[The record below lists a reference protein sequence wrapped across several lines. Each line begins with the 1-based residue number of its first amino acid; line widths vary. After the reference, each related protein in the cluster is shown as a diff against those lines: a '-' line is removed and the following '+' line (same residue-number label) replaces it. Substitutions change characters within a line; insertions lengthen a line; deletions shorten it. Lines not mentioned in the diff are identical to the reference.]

1 MLIASSSR
9 IRLLS
14 CVVPLACSVT
24 LLACASGS
32 SGGGTGGQGA
42 TGTGG
47 STGSGGTHTGGVTGT
62 GGSNTGTGGTTGTG
76 GSNTGTGGSNTGTGG
91 SNTGTGGSPSTGGA
105 TGSGGKGTGGSSSAG
120 GVTGSGGSGT
130 GGSATGG
137 SGGKG
142 GQAGGTGGAT
152 GGSSGSVCPS
162 GTSSPSASAIPA
174 GSTAMKIAGAPPSDS
189 FNNNGNNFTNVEG
202 PVWIG
207 NALYFSEMTSGP
219 NPPPSRILKIDSS
232 DAVTQFYPSGGG
244 GDSGSNGM
252 AVDANGNLVTANHG
266 VGGIVSFSVPGG
278 TKTTII
284 SSFGGKRFNSPNDLT
299 IRSDGT
305 IYFTDPNFQAPQD
318 SMGKYPQPNT
328 GVYMVPPG
336 ASPTA
341 TELISNLSNPNG
353 VALSLDQKTLYVGHG
368 GGVYSYAVN
377 TDGTIGTTATHVD
390 ASNLDNNATDGM
402 AIDCAGDL
410 YVVRVNTHDIDVVS
424 FGGNPGSVGTHLA
437 TIGSIPGGGQL
448 TNVAFGGTDHK
459 TLYITVQGSSQHG
472 VYKLAMPIAGMPY

>member
-1 MLIASSSR
+1 MFIAPPRR

-14 CVVPLACSVT
+14 CLVSLACSVT
-24 LLACASGS
+24 FLACAGGS
-32 SGGGTGGQGA
+32 SGGTGGQGA

-47 STGSGGTHTGGVTGT
+47 GNS
-62 GGSNTGTGGTTGTG
+62 GTG
-76 GSNTGTGGSNTGTGG
+76 GSNTGTGGSKTGTGGSTGTGGANTGTGG
-91 SNTGTGGSPSTGGA
+91 ANSTGGVIGSGGSGTGGSA
-105 TGSGGKGTGGSSSAG
+105 TG

-137 SGGKG
+137 AG
-142 GQAGGTGGAT
+142 GQTGGTGGAS
-152 GGSSGSVCPS
+152 GGSSGFVPYVCPS
-162 GTSSPSASAIPA
+162 GMSSPSASAIPA
-174 GSTAMKIAGAPPSDS
+174 GSTATKISGAPPNDA
-189 FNNNGNNFTNVEG
+189 FNNSGNNFTNVEG

-207 NALYFSEMTSGP
+207 NALYFSEMMNNP
-219 NPPPSRILKIDSS
+219 NPPPARILKIDSS
-232 DAVTQFYPSGGG
+232 DAVTQFYPTGTG

-266 VGGIVSFSVPGG
+266 IGGIVSFSIPGG

-284 SSFGGKRFNSPNDLT
+284 SSFGGNRFNSPNDLT
-299 IRSDGT
+299 ISSNGT
-305 IYFTDPNFQAPQD
+305 IYFTDPNFQAP
-318 SMGKYPQPNT
+318 SPNPQPNT

-341 TELISNLSNPNG
+341 TELLSSLSNPNG
-353 VALSLDQKTLYVGHG
+353 ITLSLDQKTLYVGHG

-377 TDGTIGTTATHVD
+377 TGGTIGATATHVD

-424 FGGNPGSVGTHLA
+424 FGGNPGSTGTHLT

-448 TNVAFGGTDHK
+448 TNLAFGGSDHK
-459 TLYITVQGSSQHG
+459 TLYITVQGTSQRG
-472 VYKLAMPIAGMPY
+472 VFKLAMPIPGMPY

>member
-1 MLIASSSR
+1 MRAGFL
-9 IRLLS
+9 
-14 CVVPLACSVT
+14 PLACSFA
-24 LLACASGS
+24 LLACGS
-32 SGGGTGGQGA
+32 TTGSGGTGGQGA
-42 TGTGG
+42 TGSGG
-47 STGSGGTHTGGVTGT
+47 STGT
-62 GGSNTGTGGTTGTG
+62 GGSHTGGTTGTG
-76 GSNTGTGGSNTGTGG
+76 GSTTGTGGSAGSGGSGTGG
-91 SNTGTGGSPSTGGA
+91 SAS
-105 TGSGGKGTGGSSSAG
+105 GTGGSSTGGITGSGGSGTGGSTTGTG

-152 GGSSGSVCPS
+152 GGSSGFAPYVCPS
-162 GTSSPSASAIPA
+162 GMSSPGASAIPA
-174 GSTAMKIAGAPPSDS
+174 GSTATKIAGAPPSDT

-207 NALYFSEMTSGP
+207 SALYFSEMTGN
-219 NPPPSRILKIDSS
+219 NPPPARILKIDSTAN
-232 DAVTQFYPSGGG
+232 DAVTQFYPSGSS

-266 VGGIVSFSVPGG
+266 VGGIVSFTVPGG

-299 IRSDGT
+299 ISSNGT
-305 IYFTDPNFQAPQD
+305 IYFTDPNFQAP
-318 SMGKYPQPNT
+318 SPTPQPNT

-341 TELISNLSNPNG
+341 TELISSLSNPNG
-353 VALSLDQKTLYVGHG
+353 ITLSLDQKTLYVGHG

-390 ASNLDNNATDGM
+390 PSTLDNNATDGM

-424 FGGNPGSVGTHLA
+424 FGGNPGSAGTHLA

-448 TNVAFGGTDHK
+448 TNIAFGGSDHK

-472 VYKLAMPIAGMPY
+472 VYKLTMPIAGMPY

>member
-142 GQAGGTGGAT
+142 GQAGGT

>member
-1 MLIASSSR
+1 MLIAPARR
-9 IRLLS
+9 IRLRS
-14 CVVPLACSVT
+14 GFVPLACS
-24 LLACASGS
+24 LAFLACAGGS
-32 SGGGTGGQGA
+32 SGGTGGQGA

-47 STGSGGTHTGGVTGT
+47 ASGGTTGT
-62 GGSNTGTGGTTGTG
+62 GGNHTGGTTGTG
-76 GSNTGTGGSNTGTGG
+76 GSSTGGTNGTGGSGTGG
-91 SNTGTGGSPSTGGA
+91 ASNTGGV
-105 TGSGGKGTGGSSSAG
+105 TGSGGSGTG

-137 SGGKG
+137 AGGKA
-142 GQAGGTGGAT
+142 GQAGSTGGTA
-152 GGSSGSVCPS
+152 GSSSGFVPYACPS
-162 GTSSPSASAIPA
+162 GMSSPSAGAIPA
-174 GSTAMKIAGAPPSDS
+174 GSTATKISGAPPNDT
-189 FNNNGNNFTNVEG
+189 FNNSGNNFTNVEG

-207 NALYFSEMTSGP
+207 SALYFSEMTSST
-219 NPPPSRILKIDSS
+219 NPPPARILKIDSS

-266 VGGIVSFSVPGG
+266 VGGIVSFSIPGG

-299 IRSDGT
+299 ISSNGT
-305 IYFTDPNFQAPQD
+305 IYFTDPNFQAP
-318 SMGKYPQPNT
+318 SPTPQPNT
-328 GVYMVPPG
+328 GVYMVPPV

-341 TELISNLSNPNG
+341 TEILSNLSNPNG
-353 VALSLDQKTLYVGHG
+353 ITLSIDQKTLYVGHG

-377 TDGTIGTTATHVD
+377 SDGTIGTTATHVD

-424 FGGNPGSVGTHLA
+424 FGGNPGSAGTHLT

-448 TNVAFGGTDHK
+448 TNVAFGGSDHK
-459 TLYITVQGSSQHG
+459 TLYITVQGTSQRG
-472 VYKLAMPIAGMPY
+472 VYKLTGMPLPGMPY